1 MVEPSRKKQKGSA
14 SILHFFRTCE
24 NESNDE
30 ASHVRKQVEDEI
42 FIAEPQPLPQS
53 GGFNQPLP
61 DCCESNESPN
71 AVNIDENPDQLE
83 SNSASAN
90 AGDEC
95 SSLPAMGPY
104 DLGALR
110 TSFSSGAL
118 SDQDKYKVLKQFDQ
132 PQGYRFPAV
141 SEGRILDYGSGADD
155 EVSSDAET
163 PSQPVPATTTSQPV
177 PATTSQPVPATTSQP
192 VPATT
197 IQPVPATTIQPVPAT
212 TIQPVPATTI
222 QPVPATTIQ
231 PVPATTIQPV
241 PATTIQPVPATTIQP
256 VPATTI
262 QPVPATTIQ
271 PNVPITS
278 LVIVTTTAPI
288 TIPSTL
294 PNNLTTPVSRPSPS
308 VDQQA
313 SQYTPVPQPPLV
325 PLPSA
330 VLLSPI
336 TGGDSP
342 RCLPI
347 REGCN
352 HLPSSDIEK
361 TNLRPPEFTVQCH
374 RNLTTESKIHTL
386 ALKLETES
394 YFGPKVFN
402 RIEVT
407 RFSRGPPPVVV
418 QKLLC

>member
-61 DCCESNESPN
+61 HCCESNESPN

-141 SEGRILDYGSGADD
+141 SEGGQLR
-155 EVSSDAET
+155 
-163 PSQPVPATTTSQPV
+163 
-177 PATTSQPVPATTSQP
+177 
-192 VPATT
+192 
-197 IQPVPATTIQPVPAT
+197 
-212 TIQPVPATTI
+212 
-222 QPVPATTIQ
+222 
-231 PVPATTIQPV
+231 
-241 PATTIQPVPATTIQP
+241 
-256 VPATTI
+256 
-262 QPVPATTIQ
+262 
-271 PNVPITS
+271 
-278 LVIVTTTAPI
+278 
-288 TIPSTL
+288 
-294 PNNLTTPVSRPSPS
+294 RF
-308 VDQQA
+308 QA
-313 SQYTPVPQPPLV
+313 SWFVNYPWLAY
-325 PLPSA
+325 SKSENGGYCA
-330 VLLSPI
+330 CCMAFASSI
-336 TGGDSP
+336 RTGGKFGALVESP
-342 RCLPI
+342 
-347 REGCN
+347 
-352 HLPSSDIEK
+352 
-361 TNLRPPEFTVQCH
+361 
-374 RNLTTESKIHTL
+374 LTKFKKALETL
-386 ALKLETES
+386 AFSALRRLKPFLRTTMGE
-394 YFGPKVFN
+394 N
-402 RIEVT
+402 RLSSLT
-407 RFSRGPPPVVV
+407 
-418 QKLLC
+418 